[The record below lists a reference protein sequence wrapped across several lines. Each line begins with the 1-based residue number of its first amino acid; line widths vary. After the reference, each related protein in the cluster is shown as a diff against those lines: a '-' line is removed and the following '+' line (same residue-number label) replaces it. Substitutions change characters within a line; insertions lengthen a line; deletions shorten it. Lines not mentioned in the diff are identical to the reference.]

1 MTPKV
6 NNSTNVPTPK
16 VTAQPKRVEQYK
28 VKQGDTISVLAKNM
42 GLTVTQFQAL
52 TGVTSLK
59 TGTVLKFKM
68 DEVPAHKGIMALAQ
82 KYNMDFTEFCK
93 LNKIPAPYRE
103 YSPKKGEKFYIIK
116 GLGNSA
122 NKTQVANKTQS
133 SKPTPKSTLAKPAQT
148 KPKRVAQTSHK
159 SVKTKPRT
167 SMTEAEKVIHTTAA
181 AGAKVISNVV
191 TWGSRYS
198 PEEIAQ
204 GLNKSAKDHW
214 GAVEKADFQEMLKQ
228 INPKNASAVIK
239 AYKKISPNE
248 SLINTITSE
257 IRSGKDARKN
267 AVMYIYDSLAQEKKY
282 TQSARAKF
290 KANLDKEFD
299 KWVGMVD
306 TSQMDK
312 IIDSMLRKTST
323 QPTIPSKKTTKV
335 PHNGTVVK
343 LTKSEKTFTVSD
355 LQRGAIASGKKEAL
369 EKFKEYC
376 ASNNI
381 KFDEKMLDL
390 APIER
395 YPAPVVKNGKIVSA
409 ETALLRPTAKPNGK
423 VVVLNPGH
431 GGYSSRNGCFDPGS
445 YSFIKKGN
453 GKYAPLL
460 EYAKMKEYSDDLTE
474 KLRAQGYA
482 VVIAG
487 GHAQTMSDQ
496 NTITNVISK
505 LNSGQKGGQKYSKSN
520 IVLIS
525 LHADSQP
532 GSSGSG
538 VCYDSKFADDTKLQ
552 ACLNKNLNQDDW
564 IKSVPSE
571 RRWGEKG
578 IQVLHQSEQNPSVL
592 LEVEYVNGNKSQ
604 NLDSRDYRT
613 RYTNKIVAGINEYF
627 KK

>member
-6 NNSTNVPTPK
+6 TNSTNIQTPK
-16 VTAQPKRVEQYK
+16 TMAQPKRVEQYK

-59 TGTVLKFKM
+59 TGAVLKFKM

-103 YSPKKGEKFYIIK
+103 YSPKKGEKFYIIN
-116 GLGNSA
+116 GLGKSA
-122 NKTQVANKTQS
+122 NKTQSTATTS
-133 SKPTPKSTLAKPAQT
+133 TSTPKTTPAKPVPA
-148 KPKRVAQTSHK
+148 KPKRVAQTTHK
-159 SVKTKPRT
+159 TTKSKPRAP
-167 SMTEAEKVIHTTAA
+167 MTKGEKAIHAA
-181 AGAKVISNVV
+181 AMAGAKVVSNVAK
-191 TWGSRYS
+191 WGTGYS
-198 PEEIAQ
+198 PEEIAKA
-204 GLNKSAKDHW
+204 LNKSAKDHW

-323 QPTIPSKKTTKV
+323 QATIPSKKTTTV

-409 ETALLRPTAKPNGK
+409 ETALLRPTARPNGK

-487 GHAQTMSDQ
+487 GHAQTMTDQ

-505 LNSGQKGGQKYSKSN
+505 LNAGQKGGQKYSKSN

-538 VCYDSKFADDTKLQ
+538 VCYDPKFADDTKLQ

-564 IKSVPSE
+564 IKAAPSE

>member
-6 NNSTNVPTPK
+6 TNSTNIQTPK
-16 VTAQPKRVEQYK
+16 TTAQPKRVEQYK

-59 TGTVLKFKM
+59 TGAVLKFKM

-103 YSPKKGEKFYIIK
+103 YSPKKGEKFYIIN
-116 GLGNSA
+116 GLGKSA
-122 NKTQVANKTQS
+122 NKTQSTATTS
-133 SKPTPKSTLAKPAQT
+133 TSTPKTTPAKPVPA
-148 KPKRVAQTSHK
+148 KPKRVAQTTHK
-159 SVKTKPRT
+159 TTKSKPRAP
-167 SMTEAEKVIHTTAA
+167 MTKGEKAIHAAAA

-191 TWGSRYS
+191 TWGSSYS

-323 QPTIPSKKTTKV
+323 QATIPSKKTTKV

-505 LNSGQKGGQKYSKSN
+505 LNAGQKGGQKYSKSN

-564 IKSVPSE
+564 IKAAPSE

>member
-52 TGVTSLK
+52 TGVTSIK

-93 LNKIPAPYRE
+93 LNKIPTPYRE
-103 YSPKKGEKFYIIK
+103 YSPKKGEKFYIIN
-116 GLGNSA
+116 GLGKSA
-122 NKTQVANKTQS
+122 NKTQSTATKQALTSNTKTV
-133 SKPTPKSTLAKPAQT
+133 QT
-148 KPKRVAQTSHK
+148 KPKRVAQTTHK
-159 SVKTKPRT
+159 TTKPKPRT

-181 AGAKVISNVV
+181 TSAKVISNVV

-312 IIDSMLRKTST
+312 AIDSMLVKTSST
-323 QPTIPSKKTTKV
+323 QATTSSKKTTKV

-376 ASNNI
+376 KANNI
-381 KFDEKMLDL
+381 QYDENMLDL

-395 YPAPVVKNGKIVSA
+395 YPAPVVKNGKVVSA
-409 ETALLRPTAKPNGK
+409 ETALLRPTSKPNGK

-505 LNSGQKGGQKYSKSN
+505 LSSGQKGGQKYSKSN

-613 RYTNKIVAGINEYF
+613 RYTNKIVAGLNEYF

>member
-6 NNSTNVPTPK
+6 TNSTNIQTPK
-16 VTAQPKRVEQYK
+16 TTAQPKRVEQYK

-59 TGTVLKFKM
+59 TGAVLKFKM

-103 YSPKKGEKFYIIK
+103 YSPKKGEKFYIIN
-116 GLGNSA
+116 GLGKSA
-122 NKTQVANKTQS
+122 NKTQSTATTS
-133 SKPTPKSTLAKPAQT
+133 TSTPKTTPAKPVPA
-148 KPKRVAQTSHK
+148 KPKRVAQTTHK
-159 SVKTKPRT
+159 TTKSKPRT
-167 SMTEAEKVIHTTAA
+167 PMTKGEKAIHAA
-181 AGAKVISNVV
+181 AMAGAKVISNVV
-191 TWGSRYS
+191 TWGSSYS

-323 QPTIPSKKTTKV
+323 QATIPSKKTTRV

-409 ETALLRPTAKPNGK
+409 ETALLRPTARPNGK

-538 VCYDSKFADDTKLQ
+538 VCYDPKFADDTKLQ

-564 IKSVPSE
+564 IKAAPSE

-613 RYTNKIVAGINEYF
+613 RYTNKIVAGLNEYF